1 MNKNIV
7 LMALA
12 ALSFQANANLST
24 YYDLPE
30 GKSGQYYACFDEEGY
45 LYGYTSIR
53 KYARLKGGN
62 VLINSVSGGK
72 TAEGNFEKL
81 TTIASVPNTDLMG
94 SDVKWDPDN
103 LPIWIDITKMYVMKD
118 GSKMEKN
125 HKCRRVEGSP
135 GYLKVTRD

>member
-1 MNKNIV
+1 MNKKIV

-12 ALSFQANANLST
+12 ALSFQANANLAT
-24 YYDLPE
+24 YHDLPE
-30 GKSGQYYACFDEEGY
+30 GKSGQYYACFDKEGY
-45 LYGYTSIR
+45 LYGYTSI
-53 KYARLKGGN
+53 KEYARLEGSN
-62 VLINSVSGGK
+62 ALVNSVSDGE
-72 TAEGNFEKL
+72 TVEGNFEKL
-81 TTIASVPNTDLMG
+81 TTIATVPKTDLWG
-94 SDVKWDPDN
+94 SDVKWNPDN